1 MILERLIELRDRMLD
16 DPESGITPAY
26 HKRQPVKWVLE
37 ISSDGTF
44 EGLLQT
50 GKTKKE
56 IKEFETPYAKRTSGV
71 LPLLLA
77 DKAEYSL
84 GDSTNDSERHTAFRQ
99 LATACA
105 KHYDLAPLRSY
116 ITFLESPVEL
126 EKARQ
131 EAIKREV
138 APGEIIIPRVDGIT
152 LTNLPEVRRYWQDI
166 QDAEAAEQ
174 SGLEAECMVCGE
186 PKPIARTH
194 PVELLV
200 GADRV
205 GMVTANSDAFL
216 SYGLRQSEVAPMCQG
231 CARGYGEGLNYL
243 LKNEGHRLRTSSLTW
258 VFWTRE
264 ETELN
269 FAQMISDP
277 QLSEVKALLQS
288 VQKGRL
294 QQTDT
299 NAFYALALSSN
310 KSRLIV
316 RNWLNVSLVEAKESL
331 SAYFNR
337 QKISGRDGEDHPI
350 KLMGL
355 AGATVRDLKDLPPQ
369 TVPALFNNAFCG
381 TPLPIWMLQQ
391 ALARARAEREN
402 VMTRPRAALI
412 KMVLLSNNFFTEE
425 IMPGLNPEHPHPA
438 YHCGRLLALLDDV
451 QQKAIGARATLVDRY
466 YGAASSTPAMVFGG
480 LLRNAQNHL
489 SKLRKTQYGRFHFF
503 DRTITEITAHIPAF
517 PKVLTLEEQGLFA
530 LGFYQQRNRP
540 KADNT
545 ETEATTE
552 PALQQE
558 VE

>member
-1 MILERLIELRDRMLD
+1 MILERLIELRDRMLND
-16 DPESGITPAY
+16 SESGITPAY

-71 LPLLLA
+71 LPLLFA

-105 KHYDLAPLRSY
+105 EHYDLAPLRSY

-138 APGEIIIPRVDGIT
+138 VPGEIIIPRVDSIT
-152 LTNLPEVRRYWQDI
+152 LTNLPEVRKYWQDI
-166 QDAEAAEQ
+166 QDSEAAEQ

-186 PKPIARTH
+186 RKPIARTH

-231 CARGYGEGLNYL
+231 CARGYGEGLSYL
-243 LKNEGHRLRTSSLTW
+243 LKNEGHRLRTSNLTW

-294 QQTDT
+294 QQTNT

-316 RNWLNVSLVEAKESL
+316 RNWLNVSLAEAKESL
-331 SAYFNR
+331 AAYFNR

-369 TVPALFNNAFCG
+369 TVPALFNNALCG

-412 KMVLLSNNFFTEE
+412 KMVLLSNNLFTEE

-438 YHCGRLLALLDDV
+438 YHCGRLLALLDLI
-451 QQKAIGARATLVDRY
+451 QQKAIDARATLVDRY

-489 SKLRKTQYGRFHFF
+489 SKLRKTEYGRFHFF

-552 PALQQE
+552 PASQQK